1 MTSFAAKKPSPTT
14 PEALQREG
22 SQASATHSSA
32 SLNGHTPSSTKPK
45 ARNKPLAI
53 LVLLLFFLGWLA
65 CVASLVVR
73 PSTKMI
79 AYKAACSLGQDC
91 EHFFANIHVL
101 EKPSK
106 KLKQWLCAAKEV
118 QEEKDKAAEEAE
130 QEALV
135 QQWAEAEKASA
146 AMLKKM
152 ALTPKTVIG
161 SATGIAGVL
170 GTLYYLGWWPSSV
183 QKAA

>member
-14 PEALQREG
+14 PEALQGEG

-135 QQWAEAEKASA
+135 QQWLKTEKASEDMLAKLRQETKHWA
-146 AMLKKM
+146 A
-152 ALTPKTVIG
+152 P
-161 SATGIAGVL
+161 ATGIASVL
-170 GTLYYLGWWPSSV
+170 GTLYFLGWWPNSV